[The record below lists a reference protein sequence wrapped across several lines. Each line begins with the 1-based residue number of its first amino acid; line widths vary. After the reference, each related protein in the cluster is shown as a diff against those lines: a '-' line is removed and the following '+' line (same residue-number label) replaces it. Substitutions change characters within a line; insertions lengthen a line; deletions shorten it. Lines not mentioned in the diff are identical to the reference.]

1 MLACLLPP
9 DVFRVLSAFSLLK
22 GDNANDS
29 DNDNDNNNDSDNE
42 NEDEI
47 HPSLGTSR
55 NKSFWVL
62 VRSVLPSTAMGS
74 AVEQPVLP
82 RSHPTLRIL
91 VRGKLN
97 INCSDLDVEIRWPH
111 KHTWLDQNIPRC

>member
-9 DVFRVLSAFSLLK
+9 DVFRVLSAFALLK
-22 GDNANDS
+22 GDNANA
-29 DNDNDNNNDSDNE
+29 NDNKNDTDNE
-42 NEDEI
+42 NENEI

-55 NKSFWVL
+55 QKSFRVL

-74 AVEQPVLP
+74 LVERPVLP

-97 INCSDLDVEIRWPH
+97 INSSDLDVEIRCPH